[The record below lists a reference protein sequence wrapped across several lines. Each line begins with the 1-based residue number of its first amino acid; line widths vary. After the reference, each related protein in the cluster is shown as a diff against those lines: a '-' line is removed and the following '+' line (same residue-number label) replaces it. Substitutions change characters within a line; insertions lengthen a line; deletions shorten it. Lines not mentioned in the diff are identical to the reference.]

1 MDPKYNPITLL
12 EIFWGKLSLLERK
25 SKMNEGR
32 SSLMGRLEMNP
43 MITGRGK

>member
-12 EIFWGKLSLLERK
+12 ESFWEKLSLLERK

-32 SSLMGRLEMNP
+32 SSLLERPETHP
-43 MITGRGK
+43 MITGRKK